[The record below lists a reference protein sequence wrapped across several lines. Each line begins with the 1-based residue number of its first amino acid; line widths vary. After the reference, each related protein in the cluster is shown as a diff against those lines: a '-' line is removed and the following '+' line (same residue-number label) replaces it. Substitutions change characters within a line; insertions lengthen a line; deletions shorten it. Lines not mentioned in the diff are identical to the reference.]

1 MSTAKDFLNRILETK
16 RAEITRRR
24 ERGLF
29 FRPFW
34 EAPRR
39 DLEGALR
46 ASGFTI
52 IAEVKRASPSK
63 GLLCPDFDPVRLARA
78 YARGGAGAIS
88 IITDEPFFRG
98 SLEYLAAVREAV
110 DLPLLRKDFIL
121 DPIQI
126 EEARAFGA
134 DAVLLIVAALSPEDL
149 RELLA
154 YTRRLGLSA
163 LVEVHHEE
171 ELEVALSAGAPVIGI
186 NNRNLH
192 TFEVSVETTFR
203 MLKAVPKGRPV
214 VSESGLSDPGTLK
227 RLAEAGVAGALIGE
241 ALVKSPD
248 PEYLLKSWLKEVQ

>member
-1 MSTAKDFLNRILETK
+1 MSTPEFLERILEEK
-16 RAEITRRR
+16 RGEIARRIR
-24 ERGLF
+24 RGLF

-34 EAPRR
+34 DLPRR
-39 DLEGALR
+39 DFKGVLRSEGL
-46 ASGFTI
+46 TI
-52 IAEVKRASPSK
+52 VAEVKRASPSR
-63 GLLCPDFDPVRLARA
+63 GLLVRDFDPVRLARA
-78 YARGGAGAIS
+78 YARGGAGAVS
-88 IITDEPFFRG
+88 VITDEPFFRG
-98 SLEYLAAVREAV
+98 SLEYLAAVRQAV
-110 DLPLLRKDFIL
+110 ELPILRKDFIL
-121 DPIQI
+121 DPVQI

-134 DAVLLIVAALSPEDL
+134 DAVLLIVAALSPEEL

-154 YTRRLGLSA
+154 YTHRLGLQA

-171 ELEVALSAGAPVIGI
+171 ELETALSAGAEIIGI

-192 TFEVSVETTFR
+192 TFEVSVGTTFR
-203 MLKAVPKGRPV
+203 MLKAVPKDRPV

>member
-1 MSTAKDFLNRILETK
+1 MSTAQVFLARILENK
-16 RAEITRRR
+16 REEIARRR

-39 DLEGALR
+39 DFEGAIRRRGL
-46 ASGFTI
+46 TL
-52 IAEVKRASPSK
+52 IAEVKRASPSR

-78 YARGGAGAIS
+78 YVRGGAGAIS
-88 IITDEPFFRG
+88 VITDEPFFKG
-98 SLEYLAAVREAV
+98 SLEYLAAVRAAV

-121 DPIQI
+121 DPVQI

-149 RELLA
+149 RELLS

-163 LVEVHHEE
+163 LVEVHDEE

-203 MLKAVPKGRPV
+203 LLKAVPGDRPV
-214 VSESGLSDPGTLK
+214 VSESGLSGPEVLK

-248 PEYLLKSWLKEVQ
+248 PEALLKSWRIS